1 VHILKHYACYG
12 HWEFFIALGYKGDE
26 IKRYF
31 LDRARL
37 RGDMT
42 LRPARSEVL
51 ELLATYLDCA
61 AARADCSEV
70 ARSRFGA

>member
-1 VHILKHYACYG
+1 MHIHKYYAG
-12 HWEFFIALGYKGDE
+12 FENREFFIALGYEGDE

-42 LRPARSEVL
+42 LRSAHGEVL
-51 ELLATYLDCA
+51 E
-61 AARADCSEV
+61 
-70 ARSRFGA
+70 